1 LVYSI
6 SLAKIPKILER
17 STANM
22 PSKHSGPRW
31 FVVVVMSLLAVAD
44 GRAWSCASPSLTRP
58 TWNDL
63 GGLGSIPSGGADRRE
78 RATVAPR
85 TSPPSRS
92 ESTISRLR
100 GGGAALGF
108 PSGYNPFGH
117 ALTDL
122 GTAYLS
128 YDGSL
133 ESDVGTFLS
142 TLKGGKRKTAA
153 TMKDQWLE
161 IVRVSKKG
169 QSMRIYR
176 KLDEMI
182 AFCLKAGFID

>member
-1 LVYSI
+1 
-6 SLAKIPKILER
+6 
-17 STANM
+17 M
-22 PSKHSGPRW
+22 PIKHNRPW
-31 FVVVVMSLLAVAD
+31 FVVAMSLLAFVD
-44 GRAWSCASPSLTRP
+44 GRAWSVALPSLARP
-58 TWNDL
+58 TRNDNCNRGDL
-63 GGLGSIPSGGADRRE
+63 GNNPSAADRRE
-78 RATVAPR
+78 RTTVEPR
-85 TSPPSRS
+85 TRPSSRS
-92 ESTISRLR
+92 ELTAISKLR
-100 GGGAALGF
+100 GGAALGF

-122 GTAYLS
+122 GTTYLS
-128 YDGSL
+128 FDGSL

-176 KLDEMI
+176 KLDAMI
-182 AFCLKAGFID
+182 EFCLKAGFID

>member
-1 LVYSI
+1 MG
-6 SLAKIPKILER
+6 R
-17 STANM
+17 S
-22 PSKHSGPRW
+22 SKRSKSNRLNNNGPRR
-31 FVVVVMSLLAVAD
+31 FVVAMSLLAVAD
-44 GRAWSCASPSLTRP
+44 GRAWWGTSPSFARP
-58 TWNDL
+58 TRNANSRNLGDL
-63 GGLGSIPSGGADRRE
+63 VGTPGGVADRRE
-78 RATVAPR
+78 RITVASPTR
-85 TSPPSRS
+85 PPSMS
-92 ESTISRLR
+92 ESTIPRLR

-128 YDGSL
+128 FDGSL